1 MQNVWLMLFAFVA
14 AINLRLIAPALL
26 AYRGAWTYPVS

>member
-1 MQNVWLMLFAFVA
+1 MQSMWLVLFAFVA
-14 AINLRLIAPALL
+14 AINLPLMASALL